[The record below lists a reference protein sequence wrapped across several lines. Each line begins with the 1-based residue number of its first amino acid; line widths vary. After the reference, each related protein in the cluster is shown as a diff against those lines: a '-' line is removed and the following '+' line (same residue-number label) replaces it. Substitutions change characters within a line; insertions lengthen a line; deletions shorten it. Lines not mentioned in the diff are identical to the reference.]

1 MLQGQLMVNILKS
14 RLKKIEVLFHNQK
27 VLLIC
32 SYLQFVTLF
41 TATSLPKYGSN
52 NVCSVRSNF
61 NAWYVMEQNILR
73 IQEPDVIENSQDET
87 AL

>member
-14 RLKKIEVLFHNQK
+14 KLKKIEALFHNQK

-32 SYLQFVTLF
+32 SYLQFVMLF
-41 TATSLPKYGSN
+41 TATSLPKHGSN
-52 NVCSVRSNF
+52 N
-61 NAWYVMEQNILR
+61 AWHVMEQNTLR
-73 IQEPDVIENSQDET
+73 IQEPDVIENTEDET

>member
-14 RLKKIEVLFHNQK
+14 KLKKIEALFHNQK

-32 SYLQFVTLF
+32 SYLQFVMLF
-41 TATSLPKYGSN
+41 TATSLPKHGSN
-52 NVCSVRSNF
+52 NDCSVRSNF
-61 NAWYVMEQNILR
+61 NAWHVMEQNTLR
-73 IQEPDVIENSQDET
+73 IQEPDVIENTEDET